1 MPNLHG
7 GKSFK
12 KAKKGTETS
21 QKFEP
26 KAEGQE
32 YARITKLLGNRRML
46 CFCNDGTERIGK
58 LRGGICKGSNKQ
70 IIRIQDIVLVSFRD
84 FLKESE
90 NELDNMCD
98 ILSKYDKSDWRNIRT
113 EKGIHKHLFG
123 DEEDDYFEDEE
134 KEESE
139 SESEAEVNME
149 EL

>member
-12 KAKKGTETS
+12 KAKKSTETS
-21 QKFEP
+21 QKFES
-26 KAEGQE
+26 KGEGQD
-32 YARITKLLGNRRML
+32 YARITKSLGNRRML

-70 IIRIQDIVLVSFRD
+70 IIREGDIVLVSFRD

-98 ILSKYDKSDWRNIRT
+98 ILSKYDKSDWRDIRT
-113 EKGIHKHLFG
+113 EKGINKNLFAEA
-123 DEEDDYFEDEE
+123 EEDYFEDEE
-134 KEESE
+134 KVEEE
-139 SESEAEVNME
+139 HDEEINMDD
-149 EL
+149 L